1 MRKKTMSTFALA
13 SVLTLTLAGCVADES
28 ETGGDEEAE
37 GTSESEAAIS
47 SVDEIVIALV
57 PSNDIDNIVESAE
70 PLAEAL
76 SEALDGFPVRAE
88 ETQDYLGAIT
98 AMQTGDAQV
107 VMSGP
112 VGMIQAEEQADAVP
126 ITQSIRYGSDVY
138 VTQWFTNDPDTYCM
152 DEPVD
157 VPDEEGNSML
167 FCNGTDEAEPGAV
180 GTEALE
186 EIEEGT
192 TVSYVDQGSA
202 SGYYYPATQLNDL
215 LGFAPGEGDIDEQFA
230 GSHDNSVLN
239 VYNDNATIGTSFDDA
254 RENVV
259 AENPDVGEEV
269 VVFAWAGPIP
279 NDGIVVS
286 GDFTEE
292 EQQVL
297 TDAWLAVAEDE
308 EGLAALDEVYEIE
321 GMVEADQEALDG
333 ARQVYNDFGDE

>member
-1 MRKKTMSTFALA
+1 MRMKTKSTFALA
-13 SVLTLTLAGCVADES
+13 GVLTLALSGCVADEG
-28 ETGGDEEAE
+28 ETGGGDDAEE
-37 GTSESEAAIS
+37 TTDSEAAIS

-57 PSNDIDNIVESAE
+57 PSNDVDNIVESAQ
-70 PLAEAL
+70 PLADAL
-76 SEALDGFPVRAE
+76 SNELDGFPVRAE

-126 ITQSIRYGSDVY
+126 ITQSVRYGSEVY

-157 VPDEEGNSML
+157 VPDDEGNTML

-186 EIEEGT
+186 QIEEGT

-239 VYNDNATIGTSFDDA
+239 VYNDSATIGTSFDDA

-286 GDFTEE
+286 SEFTEE

-308 EGLAALDEVYEIE
+308 EGLAALEEVYEIE